1 MAYVVGTDRNPAS
14 VVSEVRA
21 VVRTLDARLPIHD
34 VRPMETYVEAARS
47 TRGFTVLV
55 AALFA
60 IAALVLTTVGVYGV
74 LAYAVALRRHE
85 FGVRR
90 ALGAD
95 GGHVMREVLREGF
108 GFAIAG
114 CTAGLGVIAI
124 AARFLQSQLYGVPAA
139 DPISHAGAI
148 ALILCGAAIACWI
161 PAHRA
166 TSVSPMEALK
176 TE

>member
-1 MAYVVGTDRNPAS
+1 M
-14 VVSEVRA
+14 
-21 VVRTLDARLPIHD
+21 
-34 VRPMETYVEAARS
+34 
-47 TRGFTVLV
+47 RGFRFTTCVQWKPTSKRRGRP
-55 AALFA
+55 AGSPCSWPRLFA
-60 IAALVLTTVGVYGV
+60 IAALVLTSVGVYGV

-108 GFAIAG
+108 LFAIAG
-114 CTAGLGVIAI
+114 CTAGLGMIAI
-124 AARFLQSQLYGVPAA
+124 AARFLQSQLYGVPAV